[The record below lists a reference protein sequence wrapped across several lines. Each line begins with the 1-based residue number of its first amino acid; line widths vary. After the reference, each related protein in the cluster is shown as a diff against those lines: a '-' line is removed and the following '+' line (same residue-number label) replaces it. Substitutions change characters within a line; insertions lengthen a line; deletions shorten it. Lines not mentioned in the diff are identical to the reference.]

1 MSNMIGALLIGSTM
15 IGADPDQSS
24 SRNLQGTVEGGTQI
38 TARLYV
44 SMRPRSTVVGG
55 TVIIADLQFRS
66 LSRVRLAG
74 DVTGGTVII
83 YKAPVRR
90 EIVLVGEVG
99 AANDVAL
106 LRHGHVHA
114 ADLARSARR
123 VDVDQ
128 RVLSRTPYYV

>member
-1 MSNMIGALLIGSTM
+1 MSMIGALLIGSTM

-24 SRNLQGTVEGGTQI
+24 SRNLQGTVEGGTQ
-38 TARLYV
+38 
-44 SMRPRSTVVGG
+44 
-55 TVIIADLQFRS
+55 IIADLQFRS